1 MRLRTAVLLFVAT
14 TLILPACSRFATT
27 SSTSVPAAEDLIR
40 RISSHCTDLDA
51 PDLGEGK
58 LCIDNGFR
66 VSADDFSFANWGR
79 SPQADA
85 NVTVQT
91 MIDLFGHSA
100 VCVTGPESECVLRP
114 TTTQKLEEWNNALAG
129 GRCEGL
135 STLSTRFFLNL
146 DSPASFRTTASQV
159 ADLKRDDTDLS
170 SSIVYWW
177 ATQFL
182 TEVSDRAATSR
193 TQSPLQLVDNLIQGL
208 ANGVGYTAGLYFGS
222 SGHSVTPFAV
232 TRRGTNF
239 VVHVYDNNSP
249 GMRRELLV
257 NGAKNTWTYES
268 ASTSP
273 STNRST
279 WSGGIGTLELTPM
292 SSRQGPF
299 ACTFCSATRQDN
311 PTVITLASR
320 DPQAAGYL
328 LLTTRDGRR
337 LEASATSV
345 INEIDG
351 VEYSVSKGAGGGLVS
366 VTVPD
371 SIAEFD
377 VEVRRDSA
385 VVPAGDVV
393 VNIRRPSL
401 PSIQVSGNLAHT
413 KVGESKPARSLLAV
427 RSDGTSVTAPSDNS
441 ARISIA
447 AGSALTRTE
456 LIGGHTML
464 VKRITGESIE
474 VAIKGRSGSVINS
487 TSLDATVAPSVS
499 EITLALAEDGEIITT
514 QAEVAAVPVRDQTT
528 MNFTPRKPGTA
539 PATTVPTSIVIAL
552 PG

>member
-1 MRLRTAVLLFVAT
+1 M
-14 TLILPACSRFATT
+14 
-27 SSTSVPAAEDLIR
+27 
-40 RISSHCTDLDA
+40 
-51 PDLGEGK
+51 
-58 LCIDNGFR
+58 
-66 VSADDFSFANWGR
+66 
-79 SPQADA
+79 
-85 NVTVQT
+85 
-91 MIDLFGHSA
+91 
-100 VCVTGPESECVLRP
+100 
-114 TTTQKLEEWNNALAG
+114 
-129 GRCEGL
+129 
-135 STLSTRFFLNL
+135 
-146 DSPASFRTTASQV
+146 
-159 ADLKRDDTDLS
+159 
-170 SSIVYWW
+170 
-177 ATQFL
+177 
-182 TEVSDRAATSR
+182 
-193 TQSPLQLVDNLIQGL
+193 
-208 ANGVGYTAGLYFGS
+208 
-222 SGHSVTPFAV
+222 
-232 TRRGTNF
+232 
-239 VVHVYDNNSP
+239 
-249 GMRRELLV
+249 
-257 NGAKNTWTYES
+257 
-268 ASTSP
+268 
-273 STNRST
+273 
-279 WSGGIGTLELTPM
+279 
-292 SSRQGPF
+292 
-299 ACTFCSATRQDN
+299 
-311 PTVITLASR
+311 ITLASR